1 MNKNNTPARIAVPAT
16 TLSSSAC
23 RSAVCKQAMKILR
36 ALTPRISNPNC
47 SRACFRHALIT
58 TPIVLVWCWLA
69 GSSQAIAQASFSKAD
84 CQDFIGERPQRVTCG
99 FFSLPLNHDAADRQ
113 NASNS
118 ILIPALIARATGN
131 AQRKAAV
138 LIPGGGGPGSGMG
151 FGYSYEPGYF
161 LESYDTLRQA
171 GLDVVIVDQRGAG
184 LSKPRLSCAESIVAF
199 ESLLTRKRT
208 LREELDQFAK
218 AVADCRERLRRQ
230 HIAVEHFDT
239 RQSALD
245 FLQIM
250 KALDYPR
257 WHTIAT
263 SYATTIAQA
272 MQALQA
278 DAFDRVVLDSP
289 VPLHYQHPVTLERT
303 RDAIIGALERCSGS
317 TDCAARY
324 PKLTEKLDAVL
335 EAAAR
340 DPYPIRLRVY
350 DSEGKLSVKT
360 AVADDTTLLSIF
372 STAIYYNEH
381 ISELPLV
388 INQLHDGLVQSLN
401 SFTETYWY
409 QATDDTYADGLHL
422 TVHCKERQLLEEQY
436 MASRP
441 EYTQSLSQPSQL
453 LLEAQRQ
460 LCQLWGVAKQPGLI
474 PTFESDQHTL
484 ILAGGL
490 DPVISVEDIQHT
502 ADYYRNALVETVAGA
517 GHSVWYQHA
526 CARARVLEFLTSPA
540 QMISAS
546 SAADCDARVPG
557 FK

>member
-1 MNKNNTPARIAVPAT
+1 MNKNNTPACIAVPAS
-16 TLSSSAC
+16 TLS
-23 RSAVCKQAMKILR
+23 
-36 ALTPRISNPNC
+36 P
-47 SRACFRHALIT
+47 RACSTAVSKLIRRRALIT
-58 TPIVLVWCWLA
+58 TMIVLVWCWLT
-69 GSSQAIAQASFSKAD
+69 GSSQAFAQASFSKAD
-84 CQDFIGERPQRVTCG
+84 CQDFIGERPKQVTCG
-99 FFSLPLNHDAADRQ
+99 FFSLPLNHDAADTQ
-113 NASNS
+113 ATTGS
-118 ILIPALIARATGN
+118 ILIPALIARATGSTP
-131 AQRKAAV
+131 QRNAAV

-161 LESYDTLRQA
+161 LKSYDTLRQA

-250 KALDYPR
+250 KALDYQG

-278 DAFDRVVLDSP
+278 DAFERVVLDSP

-303 RDAIIGALERCSGS
+303 RDAIVGALARCSGS
-317 TDCAARY
+317 TACAARY

-340 DPYPIRLRVY
+340 DPYPIKLRVY

-441 EYTQSLSQPSQL
+441 DYTQSLSQPSQL
-453 LLEAQRQ
+453 LIEAQRQ
-460 LCQLWGVAKQPGLI
+460 LCQVWGVAKQPGLI

-490 DPVISVEDIQHT
+490 DPVISIEDIQHA

-526 CARARVLEFLTSPA
+526 CARARVLGFLTSPA

-546 SAADCDARVPG
+546 SAANCDANVPG